1 METRETTIQIHR
13 SLKVKLE
20 KLKVHPR
27 ESYEKVIERL
37 VENITDNESLSE
49 EEIIDIE
56 EGLADIKA
64 RRVYTTKKLKKE
76 LGIK

>member
-1 METRETTIQIHR
+1 METTIQVHR
-13 SLKVKLE
+13 SLKSILE

-37 VENITDNESLSE
+37 IESGMDAEPLSE
-49 EEIIDIE
+49 EEIKGIE
-56 EGLADIKA
+56 DGLADIKA
-64 RRVYTTKKLKKE
+64 GRTYTTKELKKE